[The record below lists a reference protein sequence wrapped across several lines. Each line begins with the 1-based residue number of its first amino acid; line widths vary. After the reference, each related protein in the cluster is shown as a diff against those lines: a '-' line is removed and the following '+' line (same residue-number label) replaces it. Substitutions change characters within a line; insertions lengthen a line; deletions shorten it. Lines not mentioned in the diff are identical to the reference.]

1 MHELAIAGYLMESV
15 ESEAE
20 RIGANR
26 VCRIDLLVG
35 DRLGIVDSSLAF
47 CFELLSGGTV
57 AEGAKLSVTHV
68 PTRFRCAEHGEYCR
82 SGDSFECPRCRRVG
96 EMTPGGGELLVQS
109 LEVER

>member
-1 MHELAIAGYLMESV
+1 MHELSIAGYLMESV

-20 RIGANR
+20 RIGAGR

-35 DRLGIVDSSLAF
+35 DRLGVVDSSLLF

-57 AEGAKLSVTHV
+57 AEGAELAITHV
-68 PTRFRCAEHGEYCR
+68 PTRFRCREHGEYGR
-82 SGDSFECPRCRRVG
+82 TGDDFECPRCRRVG
-96 EMTPGGGELLVQS
+96 ELMPAGGELLVES